1 MNPLKWITSLFSPV
15 NDVLKTIDVS
25 GNDKRKLEN
34 AFSEMQAT
42 LYTQVVELEKA
53 KLEAHSKIIAAES
66 QSASWIGRNW
76 RPTVSLTLVVMCILS
91 TFDLLTLTEQFW
103 ELTMLLVTGHSASR
117 GFEKIAN
124 TVKLRK

>member
-1 MNPLKWITSLFSPV
+1 MFKWIASLFTPV
-15 NDVLKTIDVS
+15 NEVLKTIDVS

-34 AFSEMQAT
+34 AFAEMQAE
-42 LYTQVVELEKA
+42 LYKNAIDLEKA
-53 KLEAHSKIIAAES
+53 KLDAHSKIIAAES

-76 RPTVSLTLVVMCILS
+76 RPTVSLTLVTMCIVS
-91 TFDLLTLTEQFW
+91 TFGILTLTEQFW